1 MGEKSGEARGRKRRV
16 RADAGVG
23 EGVRKPTALKG
34 KSARG
39 KGKISTERYPD
50 EALTLFKT
58 RRAAGGQGSS
68 FRAIQAEIG
77 QQFGRSP
84 SLNTL
89 QRWAVRY
96 DAEIRDL
103 QRAVEGD
110 RKRYV
115 LECQRGRLDFLSS
128 IADQATQR
136 LQALFDQA
144 EDQARSGRLDIP
156 RYIEAL
162 VKVVDAAR
170 REERGEAW
178 DGSVREMGDGAG
190 HRAAEFVFAL
200 ARRTQGVPE
209 APQILLDALQGVTS
223 SIVANNDD
231 IAARL
236 GRTVVR

>member
-1 MGEKSGEARGRKRRV
+1 MSEKSGEPRGRKRRV
-16 RADAGVG
+16 RADAGMG
-23 EGVRKPTALKG
+23 EGVRMPTALKG

-58 RRAAGGQGSS
+58 RRASGGQGSS

-77 QQFGRSP
+77 GQFGRTP

-103 QRAVEGD
+103 QRAVEGE
-110 RKRYV
+110 RRRWL
-115 LECQRGRLDFLSS
+115 LEGERARLEFLSKL
-128 IADQATQR
+128 ADAAMLR
-136 LQALFDQA
+136 LESVLNEAAAL
-144 EDQARSGRLDIP
+144 ARSGRLDIP

-162 VKVVDAAR
+162 VKAVEAAK
-170 REERGEAW
+170 REQKGDHW
-178 DGSVREMGDGAG
+178 DGAEREAGDRAG
-190 HRAAEFVFAL
+190 HQAAEFVFAL
-200 ARRTQGVPE
+200 ARRTQGVPD
-209 APQILLDALQGVTS
+209 APQILLEALQGITA

-236 GRTVVR
+236 GRTAAP